1 MARSGAARAP
11 EAAMECTVVP
21 VTPFEQNCTVLWC
34 EETMQG
40 AVIDPGGDIDRILAA
55 VEKHEVVLEKILLTH
70 GHIDHAGGTAELARQ
85 KTLPIEGPHRG
96 DAFLIEGLAKQGER
110 FRFENARPFTPDRWL
125 EGGDSVS
132 VGNLEFEVK
141 HCPGHTPGHV
151 VFFHAASNIAF
162 VGDVLFKGS
171 VGRTDLA
178 QGDHATLIQSIREQ
192 LWPLGDEVTFVPGHG
207 DLSTFG
213 NERQSNPYCSDFV
226 EV

>member
-1 MARSGAARAP
+1 MKA
-11 EAAMECTVVP
+11 VIVP